1 MANKLTF
8 PAKVKI
14 GSQIW
19 EISEQKRKHSVTNNH
34 FGFTSTSNN
43 VIVLDSEQAP
53 SMKRVT
59 LFHELLH
66 AIKITFGGSYEPSSK
81 TPFDELEHFFIGLY
95 EEPVVLMLRDN
106 PQLVAYLTGEDE

>member
-1 MANKLTF
+1 MKF
-8 PAKVKI
+8 PATVKI

-19 EISEQKRKHSVTNNH
+19 EITEQKRKHSVTNDH

-43 VIVLDSEQAP
+43 TIVLDSEQVS

-66 AIKITFGGSYEPSSK
+66 AIKITFGGSF
-81 TPFDELEHFFIGLY
+81 TPAKNTEFNELEHYFIGLY

-106 PQLVAYLTGEDE
+106 PELVKYLTAND